1 MEGNTDVID
10 YIYLVQ
16 RCEELATSILD
27 HCEDMDDVNTLL
39 EYSINS
45 QDENQIS
52 NNDNDTNWHL
62 ALQAHHKTFV
72 SHHYFQKFL
81 W

>member
-1 MEGNTDVID
+1 MGKLRWDNINF
-10 YIYLVQ
+10 VQ

-27 HCEDMDDVNTLL
+27 HCDNSEDVTTLL
-39 EYSINS
+39 EYSLNS
-45 QDENQIS
+45 HSQNNIS

-72 SHHYFQKFL
+72 SHHYFQNFL